1 MYNALERKFSVYPQ
15 LAELLLS
22 TGSAEL
28 VEASPVDAFW
38 GSGRDGQ
45 GSNYLGKHLMTLR
58 EHMRHTRAEG
68 SSQRVMR
75 TVNGSVAPGLIN
87 TGSVA

>member
-1 MYNALERKFSVYPQ
+1 MYNALERKFGVYPQ
-15 LAELLLS
+15 LTDLLLS

-45 GSNYLGKHLMTLR
+45 GKNHLGKHLMVLR
-58 EHMRHTRAEG
+58 EHLRRTRAEE
-68 SSQRVMR
+68 SSQRVVG
-75 TVNGSVAPGLIN
+75 TVNGSAAPGFID
-87 TGSVA
+87 TGSIV

>member
-1 MYNALERKFSVYPQ
+1 
-15 LAELLLS
+15 
-22 TGSAEL
+22 
-28 VEASPVDAFW
+28 VDAFW

-45 GSNYLGKHLMTLR
+45 GRNHLGKHLMLLR
-58 EHMRHTRAEG
+58 EQLRRTRAEE
-68 SSQRVMR
+68 SSQRALG